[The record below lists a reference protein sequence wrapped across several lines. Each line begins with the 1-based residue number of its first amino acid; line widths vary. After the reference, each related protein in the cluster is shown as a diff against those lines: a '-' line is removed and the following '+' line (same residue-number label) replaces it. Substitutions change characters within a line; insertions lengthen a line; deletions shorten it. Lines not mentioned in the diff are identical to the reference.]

1 MSPRIGLSWLR
12 TSRRAYVCQRCARA
26 ASRPFSTSQPRRQ
39 SVLSL
44 LEERGYVHQIAGDRD
59 ALHTQLETRTTGFY
73 AGVDPT
79 APSLHLGHLLPY
91 MVLFWLY
98 HHGHHVVSLVGG
110 ATATVGDPSGRLTRR
125 ANTNADAIQRNFEA
139 MFAQM
144 ETLWVNVGRYGER
157 HGLHRRGLGRRE
169 VLNNAAWLNGLNVLQ
184 FLSIMGNGAR
194 LGAMLSRDTVKNKM
208 DKGDGMSFAEFTY
221 PLLQAWDWWQM
232 YEEKGVQVQ
241 VGGGDQ
247 YGNIIA
253 GIDAVKYI
261 AQAHAPKGSA
271 VERWLDTDGRLPHD
285 RTPMGLTVPLLTTS
299 SGEKFGKSA
308 GNAIWLD
315 AKMTSPFDL
324 YGFLLRSADDDVERY
339 LKLFTFVSMPDIAST
354 MTEHRSNPGK
364 RTAQHLLASEVLE
377 LVHGPEV
384 AKKTRA
390 EHEASRKPL
399 MASLSH
405 AAAAG
410 AAEGDQPMA
419 HDAASRTRL
428 PQSLVYNTPFSRILY
443 HAGLVGTKSE
453 GARTISQGGVYVA
466 TASPS
471 NSAQGGGGGGG
482 GQLNFVPVTKEQTA
496 ADVVTNGL
504 IILRL
509 GKWKVRVIESVD
521 DDVFDALLGNDA
533 PPPGWMEWKAAGL
546 RK

>member
-1 MSPRIGLSWLR
+1 
-12 TSRRAYVCQRCARA
+12 
-26 ASRPFSTSQPRRQ
+26 
-39 SVLSL
+39 
-44 LEERGYVHQIAGDRD
+44 
-59 ALHTQLETRTTGFY
+59 
-73 AGVDPT
+73 
-79 APSLHLGHLLPY
+79 

-110 ATATVGDPSGRLTRR
+110 ATATVGDPSGRLTSR
-125 ANTNADAIQRNFEA
+125 AKTNAAAIQRNFDA

-144 ETLWVNVGRYGER
+144 EMLWVNVGRYGER
-157 HGLHRRGLGRRE
+157 HGLQHRRGLGRRE

-184 FLSIMGNGAR
+184 FLSMMGNGAR

-221 PLLQAWDWWQM
+221 PLLQAWDWWHM

-261 AQAHAPKGSA
+261 AQAHATKGSV
-271 VERWLDTDGRLPHD
+271 VEQWLDTEGKLPHD

-354 MTEHRSNPGK
+354 MAEHRGNPGK

-384 AKKTRA
+384 AQKTRA
-390 EHEASRKPL
+390 EHEASRKL
-399 MASLSH
+399 SLASLSQT
-405 AAAAG
+405 AAAAT
-410 AAEGDQPMA
+410 AASEGEQPIA

-428 PQSLVYNTPFSRILY
+428 PKSLVYNTPFSRILY

-453 GARTISQGGVYVA
+453 GARTISKGGVYVA
-466 TASPS
+466 TTTTASPS
-471 NSAQGGGGGGG
+471 NSTEEGG
-482 GQLNFVPVTKEQTA
+482 GQLNFVPLTKEQTA

-509 GKWKVRVIESVD
+509 GKWKVRVIEIVD
-521 DDVFDALLGNDA
+521 DDAFDALLGNDV
-533 PPPGWMEWKAAGL
+533 PPPGWMEWKAAGSK
-546 RK
+546 R